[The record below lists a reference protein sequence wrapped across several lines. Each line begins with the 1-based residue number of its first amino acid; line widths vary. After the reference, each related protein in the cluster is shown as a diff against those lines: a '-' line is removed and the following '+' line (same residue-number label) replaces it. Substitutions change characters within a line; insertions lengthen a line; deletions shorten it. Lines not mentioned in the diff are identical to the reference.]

1 MTRTRIQRRQAE
13 PPSAPERVTRTYQ
26 GQLIARAGAGPGER
40 IIEARVLPYGEIATV
55 RDASNA
61 PAYRETIARG
71 AAVRGGT
78 DFAGVVVDSMIGI
91 PPTTYNTHAG
101 RRPVG
106 RGIAGEDRDDGAYL
120 VMRIA
125 NTAAGDE
132 AYELAREGL
141 ATEVSIDGD
150 ATGERRLADGTIER
164 QAVRISRVAILES
177 GTAAYRG
184 ATITAVRAGNMEG
197 QTVHCQHCG
206 AALIAGVGH
215 SCEGTRTAAAVARA
229 GTPAPTP
236 PATPPATTGTP
247 ASGDGAEDD
256 EADTPPSSGRTRVH
270 ATIEIE
276 RARAEGLQRENDELR
291 SAMERAAIGRV
302 GRSPAYVTRPEPIYG
317 PGTDHSFFRDGFI
330 LSQGPGMYRR
340 EFRDAEDRL
349 NRHYAMLDDI
359 DMAIQRRVAVDLQQG
374 NDGHIERAGDVLSS
388 EIPGAYPNDYLPGL
402 IVNRVLK
409 QRPMAGFYQR
419 FPITDGRPRIYPVV
433 STSTTAAAQGAE
445 GSNPAAS
452 DLATTATTITPV
464 FLGAETKVSRQVL
477 DGADPSTD
485 VMLQTDLTE
494 AYMQASEALVRA
506 AVEAGS
512 TASGVTLTA
521 ATPQAGLVDLI
532 LNYLGNVFLPA
543 EGLFLPTL
551 TLYGSW
557 AKQADTTG
565 RLLASFV
572 NPMNSASTVEPGLV
586 GGALEGVPIISSW
599 SSTAGAGAGVGGVA
613 VTGRKADFAILE
625 SNVVNFS
632 YDQGAEAPSAIR
644 IGLWAYLI
652 TGVRRGS
659 RKATGA

>member
-1 MTRTRIQRRQAE
+1 MKTYRIQRRDA
-13 PPSAPERVTRTYQ
+13 SAPGEPGITRTYTVP
-26 GQLIARAGAGPGER
+26 LITRAGAGPGER
-40 IIEARVLPYGEIATV
+40 IIEARVLPYGEVATV
-55 RDASNA
+55 RDGPNA
-61 PAYRETIARG
+61 APYRETIARG
-71 AAVRGGT
+71 AAARGGT
-78 DFAGVVVDSMIGI
+78 DFAGVVVDSMIGVA
-91 PPTTYNTHAG
+91 PEAYNTHRG

-106 RGIAGEDRDDGAYL
+106 RSIAGEDREDGAYL

-141 ATEVSIDGD
+141 ATEVSIDGQ
-150 ATGERRLADGTIER
+150 AVGEGRRLGDGTIER
-164 QAVRISRVAILES
+164 SAVRIARVAILES

-184 ATITAVRAGNMEG
+184 AQITAVRAGNLEG
-197 QTVHCQHCG
+197 TNVHCQHCG

-229 GTPAPTP
+229 GA
-236 PATPPATTGTP
+236 PATPPPATAGATAAPGTADGEP
-247 ASGDGAEDD
+247 EGDGA
-256 EADTPPSSGRTRVH
+256 TPPEKGKTKVV

-276 RARAEGLQRENDELR
+276 RAAAIQRENDELR
-291 SAMERAAIGRV
+291 AALERQTIVRG
-302 GRSPAYVTRPEPIYG
+302 GRSGAYVTRPEPIYG
-317 PGTDHSFFRDGFI
+317 PGTDHSFFRDGWI
-330 LSQGPGMYRR
+330 LSQGPGMYRK

-349 NRHYAMLDDI
+349 TRHYTMLDEI
-359 DMAIQRRVAVDLQQG
+359 DAAIQRRVAVDLQNG

-419 FPITDGRPRIYPVV
+419 FPIADGRPRIYPVV

-452 DLATTATTITPV
+452 DFATTATTITPV

-521 ATPQAGLVDLI
+521 ATPNIGLINLV
-532 LNYLGNVFLPA
+532 LNYLQNVFLPP
-543 EGLFLPTL
+543 EGLFLPTTLASSWL
-551 TLYGSW
+551 TQL
-557 AKQADTTG
+557 DTTN
-565 RLLASFV
+565 RPLAPWLS
-572 NPMNSASTVEPGLV
+572 PMNASGQYQPDLPNLGQVQGTVV
-586 GGALEGVPIISSW
+586 KQSW

-613 VTGRKADFAILE
+613 VIGRSADFAILE

-632 YDQGAEAPSAIR
+632 YDQGAEAPSAVR